1 MKRILFFL
9 LACMLF
15 TGTRAQS
22 PETIQDSTENS
33 IVARATEP
41 ELKELTQ
48 KDKDSIILSR
58 LNASQLLELKR
69 YEIELEKQKV
79 NARSK
84 EEMPLNGLGIFM
96 LSLLPFVFVVIL
108 VIISNKQKSAE
119 SKRKY
124 DLYMKSLEMGQNIPE
139 HFFEEP
145 KPVKRSS
152 NLKNGIILL
161 MIGLAFGL
169 FAIISHKTNTFIL
182 LLAIIPGFV
191 GTGYLLINKLEK
203 PKTEIPD
210 SKDEQV

>member
-1 MKRILFFL
+1 
-9 LACMLF
+9 
-15 TGTRAQS
+15 
-22 PETIQDSTENS
+22 
-33 IVARATEP
+33 
-41 ELKELTQ
+41 
-48 KDKDSIILSR
+48 
-58 LNASQLLELKR
+58 
-69 YEIELEKQKV
+69 
-79 NARSK
+79 
-84 EEMPLNGLGIFM
+84 MPLNGLGIFM

-203 PKTEIPD
+203 PKTEIPE